1 MSVVENI
8 FKEKGSWF
16 EGQNWTI
23 NKVKIMLGSIEEDL
37 DIYRG
42 QKNRKIVFLENGIQ
56 QMEQSQ
62 CILWRKSC

>member
-8 FKEKGSWF
+8 FKEKLSWF